1 MATSRR
7 RFGLASIAVA
17 AAALIVAPVA
27 AQVERAERIGITEVA
42 PRDSFFIL
50 SIPDY
55 PAAKAA
61 LDRSGL
67 GRLWAEP
74 QVRGFLISM
83 FKEELSDEDG
93 RGGPWGWF
101 AENIDPEDLREP
113 TGAAGLALFPAKVPN
128 PGDNNEQV
136 DRVQGILIAEF
147 GEDAGAVFE
156 TIQDALERLE
166 AAGHLTLDDDEHDEV
181 PITIVKIIEPDADA
195 LRGDDEFAPESDR
208 SLDAFRTLMIAHAE
222 GCVVVSTNRPAL
234 EQAIDRLAGGRA
246 DAIGELPVYRT
257 AAAQHPAGQHALII
271 AIASPYVRATLQ
283 EGFETPMSMLPVPL
297 SPEAV
302 VGALGIGAIEAA
314 GIGVRFDT
322 DAGVMEQSFAVLAPE
337 KRGLLNL
344 LDDGLVT
351 FDPPAFVPADAMG
364 VWSLA
369 LRFDRVTELLRALI
383 RALPP
388 EMQQQILAGF
398 DQAVAPI
405 LGSLGSQMHVVRTLD
420 RPLGPDSASAFVAI
434 RLVDPLAL
442 ANSLNGFAP
451 MLQFTP
457 RDFEGNQIFEGQNPG
472 QPSIAIGFDHVF
484 IGPTEAIENAL
495 RLASRPE
502 TPRLA
507 GAERF
512 TRAVRPL
519 AGNAAFY
526 YYDNFDESLAW
537 EYWSTQNAEKAFAAQ
552 LQQWGVDAETM
563 EEFLAD
569 FRESQPK
576 WRKNLPPMEILLEHL
591 GDSVMEIRPTP
602 DGFRGRAI
610 ILRPE

>member
-1 MATSRR
+1 MATFGRR
-7 RFGLASIAVA
+7 LSLAGIAVA
-17 AAALIVAPVA
+17 AAALVCAPA
-27 AQVERAERIGITEVA
+27 MAQVERAERIGITELA
-42 PRDSFFIL
+42 PRDSFLIL

-74 QVRGFLISM
+74 EIRAFLVSM
-83 FKEELSDEDG
+83 FKEELSEDDS

-101 AENIDPEDLREP
+101 AENIDPDDLREP
-113 TGAAGLALFPAKVPN
+113 TGAAGLALFPAKAPD
-128 PGDNNEQV
+128 PDNNKEV

-147 GEDAGAVFE
+147 GEDAEALIE
-156 TIQDALERLE
+156 TIRDALERLE
-166 AAGHLTLDDDEHDEV
+166 TAGHLTLDDDEHDDV
-181 PITIVKIIEPDADA
+181 PIIIINIVEPKEDAA
-195 LRGDDEFAPESDR
+195 PDDDMFAPRPDR
-208 SLDAFRTLMIAHAE
+208 SMDAFKTLMLAHSE

-234 EQAIDRLAGGRA
+234 EQALDRLAGGRA
-246 DAIGELPVYRT
+246 ESIGELPVYRT
-257 AAAQHPAGQHALII
+257 AAAQHPAGQHAMII

-283 EGFETPMSMLPVPL
+283 EGFEAPMSMLPVPL

-302 VGALGIGAIEAA
+302 VDALGVGAIEAA

-322 DAGVMEQSFAVLAPE
+322 DAGVMEQSLALLAPQ

-344 LDDGLVT
+344 FDDGLVT
-351 FDPPAFVPADAMG
+351 FEPPAFVPADAMG

-369 LRFDRVTELLRALI
+369 LRFDRVTELLRAVM

-388 EMQQQILAGF
+388 EMREQALAGF
-398 DQAVAPI
+398 DQTVAPI
-405 LGSLGSQMHVVRTLD
+405 LGSLGSQLHVVQTLS
-420 RPLGPDSASAFVAI
+420 RPIGPDSASSFVAI
-434 RLVDPLAL
+434 RLVDPLSL
-442 ANSLNGFAP
+442 ANSINGFAP
-451 MLQFTP
+451 MLQLTP
-457 RDFEGNQIFEGQNPG
+457 RDFEGNQIFEAQNPG

-537 EYWSTQNAEKAFAAQ
+537 EYWSIQNAEKAFIAQ
-552 LQQWGVDAETM
+552 LQQWGVDAETQ

-569 FRESQPK
+569 FREAQPK
-576 WRKNLPPMEILLEHL
+576 WQQNLPPLELLLEHL
-591 GDSVMEIRPTP
+591 GDTVMELRPTP